1 MVQESN
7 LEDVMGFKT
16 AHQRL
21 SMKVIVL
28 NNHKKRGC
36 TTEICLNLS
45 IELSLKILVF
55 VYRQPIYST
64 GF

>member
-1 MVQESN
+1 
-7 LEDVMGFKT
+7 MGLKKL
-16 AHQRL
+16 HQRL

-45 IELSLKILVF
+45 TELSLKILVF

>member
-1 MVQESN
+1 ME
-7 LEDVMGFKT
+7 LKKL
-16 AHQRL
+16 HQRL

-28 NNHKKRGC
+28 NNPKKIGC

-45 IELSLKILVF
+45 TEFSLKILVF